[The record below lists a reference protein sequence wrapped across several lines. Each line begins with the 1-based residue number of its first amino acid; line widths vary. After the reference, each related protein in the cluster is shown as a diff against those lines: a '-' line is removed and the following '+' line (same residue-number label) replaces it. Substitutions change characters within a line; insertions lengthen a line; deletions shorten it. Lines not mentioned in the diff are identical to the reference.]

1 MDSALFVSLVGFAF
15 VAAITPG
22 PNNLL
27 LMSSGALFG
36 LRRTV
41 PHLIGI
47 QIGFAILM
55 MASVF
60 GLGALVAERPIL
72 INVVRII
79 GATWLLWLS
88 LRFFQAAMQSDRS
101 EARIEAAPIGRP
113 FRFFEAILFQWINP
127 KAIVASISGA
137 GAYIAI
143 ADDAWQ
149 RAVIIAGVFATVGS
163 FACTLW
169 TVAGDTL
176 SRYLSTGGSATWAN
190 AGMGI
195 LIVATAALVLFG

>member
-1 MDSALFVSLVGFAF
+1 MDNALFVSLVGFAF

-41 PHLIGI
+41 PHLVGI

-55 MASVF
+55 IAAVY
-60 GLGALVAERPIL
+60 GLGTLVAQWPFL
-72 INVVRII
+72 INVVRVI

-88 LRFFQAAMQSDRS
+88 LRYFRAAMQADRS
-101 EARIEAAPIGRP
+101 ESRVEAAPIARP

-127 KAIVASISGA
+127 KAIVASVSSA

-143 ADDAWQ
+143 ADAAWQ

-169 TVAGDTL
+169 TVAGDSL
-176 SRYLSTGGSATWAN
+176 SRYLSTGGNATWAN
-190 AGMGI
+190 AGMGL
-195 LIVATAALVLFG
+195 LIVATAALVLSG